1 MRKVI
6 FVLLLLATMAILS
19 ASNQPF
25 VKEFFHEKTILA
37 GFTAESVNNR
47 DGIINFTRNEGVVQT
62 GLAGFDRVSAEYRFT
77 DMEQMFGKIMN
88 KDWNENGIYLQ
99 NIYRIKLERNDN
111 IEQALDALLKEGAIV
126 FAEYETI
133 NRIKNIPNDPLFG
146 SQWHH
151 PQVQAPQAWDYTTG
165 SDDVIIG
172 IVDSGIYFTHE
183 DLKDNIWIN
192 EGETTG
198 FDVDNIL
205 ATGNVTGGNG
215 IDDDGNGYVDDVIGY
230 NFYGSDNN
238 DSYQD
243 YYSNDHGTHVAG
255 CAGAVGNNGIGVT
268 GSSQNIKLISSRHAP
283 TNQDYPYVQDGYSGI
298 TYCAD
303 NGASV
308 INCSWGGP
316 GSGTV
321 PNSVINYATSAGA
334 LVVVAAGNDNT
345 EHNTSYQD
353 YPSDCTNALCVAAT
367 DQDDEKTSF
376 SDYGLPIDISC
387 PGIAIKS
394 TVISGSGYES
404 FQGTSMASPIVAG
417 IAALVLSVHPD
428 TEPLALRDRLM
439 TTSDYIDDI
448 NPGYEGLLGSGRVN
462 SFQAVMYDIIPSLSI
477 ASSNFYEVEGDG
489 DGLPNP
495 GEICNIEFMLQNG
508 FFSGG
513 FWADA
518 NDVVVTV
525 TSTDPAVSFLDGSET
540 YSISSIGLAG
550 SAWNLDAPIKIQIP
564 EDSDLQLV
572 DLNVNITANPTSAYP
587 YSTDI
592 IYPVEFTLNQAGF
605 PFELGTSTNSSPV
618 ISTLSGSKYVI
629 FGDVNGNVHAVS
641 ADGTEASGFPV
652 SVGGNVSSAAATGDI
667 DDDGA
672 LEIVVTT
679 ETGKIVAIDSDGS
692 IIFEYT
698 AGGIFK
704 SNPMIANVQGDEN
717 GDLEI
722 IAVTFSGNQCV
733 VLNSDGTDFP
743 GFPYSLPNGGTL
755 SSPAI
760 GDIDGDGNLEVVA
773 VSLSGAV
780 YAVSTSSAD
789 MLPGWPA
796 TIGANSWGGP
806 IITNIDGDNEPE
818 IIAIHS
824 NGNLYAFNH
833 DATQVFNRTIGSQV
847 KGSAVTADLNGDG
860 SIEIIFG
867 TTAGDLYV
875 VDNTGANISGFP
887 VHFDT
892 QIESTPILADM
903 DGNGTIDILF
913 GGNNGNLHSIDYN
926 GNETRNFPYTVNT
939 TVNTSAAFGDLD
951 GDGDLEIAVPN
962 QTSIMVLDYK
972 LNVPAADIAWACHK
986 RNASRTGNAFDT
998 SDGTSP
1004 DETPQL
1010 VNTLN
1015 SNYPNPFNPT
1025 TNISF
1030 SLKNDEIVNLQIFN
1044 VKGQLVKTLV
1054 NEQMVKGNHKAIWN
1068 GKDNSGN
1075 AASSGIYFYKLET
1088 ERYESVRKMIISK

>member
-6 FVLLLLATMAILS
+6 FVLLLLASMAILS

-25 VKEFFHEKTILA
+25 VKEFFHENTILA

-47 DGIINFTRNEGVVQT
+47 DGIINFTRNEGVVET
-62 GLAGFDRVSAEYRFT
+62 GITGFDRVSAEYRFT
-77 DMEQMFGKIMN
+77 DMEQMFGKIQN

-111 IEQALDALLKEGAIV
+111 IEQALTALLNEGTIV

-133 NRIKNIPNDPLFG
+133 NRIKSIPNDPLFG
-146 SQWHH
+146 TQWHH

-165 SDDVIIG
+165 SEEIIIG

-192 EGETTG
+192 EGETAG
-198 FDVDNIL
+198 FDVENIL

-215 IDDDGNGYVDDVIGY
+215 QDDDGNGYVDDVIGY
-230 NFYGSDNN
+230 NFYGTDNN

-243 YYSNDHGTHVAG
+243 FGTNDHGTHVAG
-255 CAGAVGNNGIGVT
+255 CAGAVGDNGIGVT

-334 LVVVAAGNDNT
+334 LVVTAAGNDDT

-353 YPSDCTNALCVAAT
+353 YPSDCTNAICVAAT
-367 DQDDEKTSF
+367 DQNDEKTSF

-417 IAALVLSVHPD
+417 IAALVLSVHPELD
-428 TEPLALRDRLM
+428 PLALRARLM
-439 TTSDYIDDI
+439 DTSDYIDII
-448 NPGYEGLLGSGRVN
+448 NPDYAGLLGAGRVN
-462 SFQAVMYDIIPSLSI
+462 SFQAVMYDIIPSLTI
-477 ASSNFYEVEGDG
+477 ESSHFYEVDGSGDG
-489 DGLPNP
+489 DGVPNP
-495 GEICNIEFMLQNG
+495 GEICNLELMLQNG

-513 FWADA
+513 FWAEA
-518 NDVVVTV
+518 NGVTV
-525 TSTDPAVSFLDGSET
+525 TVSSTEPSVNFLDGSNVYT
-540 YSISSIGLAG
+540 IDNIGLAG
-550 SAWNLDAPIKIQIP
+550 SVWNYDTPVKIQIP
-564 EDSDLQLV
+564 ADSDLQEV
-572 DLNVNITANPTSAYP
+572 ELNVNITANDTNEFP
-587 YSTDI
+587 YFTDI
-592 IYPVEFTLNQAGF
+592 TYPVVFSLNQAGF
-605 PFELGTSTNSSPV
+605 PFELGTSTTSAPV
-618 ISTLSGSKYVI
+618 FSTLSDSVSVV
-629 FGDVNGNVHAVS
+629 FGDVNGNLHAL
-641 ADGTEASGFPV
+641 AYTGEELSGFPV
-652 SVGGNVSSAAATGDI
+652 MVGGNISSAAAIADI
-667 DDDGA
+667 NNDGA
-672 LEIVVTT
+672 KEIVVTT
-679 ETGKIVAIDSDGS
+679 ETGKIVAIDADGS

-704 SNPMIANVQGDEN
+704 SNPMIADVNDD

-733 VLNSDGTDFP
+733 VLNSDGTDFS
-743 GFPYSLPNGGTL
+743 GFPFSLPNGGTL

-760 GDIDGDGNLEVVA
+760 GDIDSDGNLDIVA

-780 YAVSTSSAD
+780 YAVSTSSAS

-806 IITNIDGDNEPE
+806 IITNIDGDEDPE

-824 NGNLYAFNH
+824 NGNVFAFNH
-833 DATQVFNRTIGSQV
+833 DASEVFNRTIGSQI
-847 KGSAVTADLNGDG
+847 KGSAVTADLNNNG
-860 SIEIIFG
+860 SVEIIF
-867 TTAGDLYV
+867 TTSAGDLYV
-875 VDNTGANISGFP
+875 VNNTGANISGFP
-887 VHFDT
+887 INFDT
-892 QIESTPILADM
+892 QFESTPILADM

-913 GGNNGNLHSIDYN
+913 GGNNGMLHSIDFD
-926 GNETRNFPYTVNT
+926 GNETRNFPYSVGS

-962 QTSIMVLDYK
+962 QTGMMVLDYK
-972 LNVPAADIAWACHK
+972 INVPESDIAWACLK
-986 RNASRTGNAFDT
+986 RNASRTGNAFD
-998 SDGTSP
+998 SAIGTTP
-1004 DETPQL
+1004 NETPEL
-1010 VNTLN
+1010 VTNLD

-1030 SLKNDEIVNLQIFN
+1030 SLKNDEVVSLQVFN

-1054 NEQMVKGNHKAIWN
+1054 NEKMVKGNHKAIWN
-1068 GKDNSGN
+1068 GKDNSGK

-1088 ERYESVRKMIISK
+1088 DSFNSVKKMVMMK